1 MTNFTNELS
10 SLKETH
16 LAEPLIKPK
25 ISENTSEPVRHPSH
39 ISKYN
44 HQFSRY
50 KRFLLKSPPPRLDAN
65 GSEELA
71 DAPMDILAAST
82 VITKDVLEF
91 FSKLFTRLYHSRF
104 FKVLVSTT
112 QPAHVIALVSV
123 LVVATILVP
132 SSSSQTSH
140 NSHAH
145 LRPHP
150 FTRFSYLC
158 AFSLHIGSQ
167 FWMTF
172 MSGLSLYFSLPRHA
186 FGEVQKVLFPK
197 YFTLNSVLS
206 MIILVQFIRVH
217 PLWDLYTYLQVGTLS
232 LCFLLELLIRLYIVP
247 PVIHLITVKTELE
260 SAAGVGQ
267 EIGRYKLG
275 QLIHCPHYMKLHHTF
290 RKLHFITAMGNIM
303 TISCSAFH
311 LHYIAINML

>member
-16 LAEPLIKPK
+16 LAEPLIKP
-25 ISENTSEPVRHPSH
+25 TTEPSTEPARHPSY

-44 HQFSRY
+44 HQFARY
-50 KRFLLKSPPPRLDAN
+50 KRFLLKAPPPRLDGN
-65 GSEELA
+65 GSEDLS

-82 VITKDVLEF
+82 VITRDVLEF

-104 FKVLVSTT
+104 FKVLISTT

-132 SSSSQTSH
+132 STSH
-140 NSHAH
+140 THHSQSQ

-206 MIILVQFIRVH
+206 LVILVQFVRVH

-260 SAAGVGQ
+260 TAAGVGQ

-275 QLIHCPHYMKLHHTF
+275 QLIHCPHYMKLHHAF
-290 RKLHFITAMGNIM
+290 RKLHFITAMGNIL

-311 LHYIAINML
+311 LHFIAINML

>member
-10 SLKETH
+10 NLQEKQT
-16 LAEPLIKPK
+16 AEPIIQPDLSKP
-25 ISENTSEPVRHPSH
+25 ISEMLRHPSN

-44 HQFSRY
+44 QFSKYR
-50 KRFLLKSPPPRLDAN
+50 RFLLRAPPPQTN
-65 GSEELA
+65 GNEDLS

-82 VITKDVLEF
+82 VITRDVLEF
-91 FSKLFTRLYHSRF
+91 FSKLFTRLYHSSF

-123 LVVATILVP
+123 LVVATIVVP
-132 SSSSQTSH
+132 SSHSPQQSS
-140 NSHAH
+140 NS
-145 LRPHP
+145 LPRPHP

-197 YFTLNSVLS
+197 YFSLNSLLS
-206 MIILVQFIRVH
+206 LVILVQFVRVH

-260 SAAGVGQ
+260 AAAGVGQ
-267 EIGRYKLG
+267 EVGRYKLG
-275 QLIHCPHYMKLHHTF
+275 QLIHCPHYMKLHHAF
-290 RKLHFITAMGNIM
+290 RRLHFVTALGNIL

-311 LHYIAINML
+311 LHYIAINMM